1 MSQESNVVAEQ
12 RFGAAM
18 TSDRREE
25 RGELVAADGVEHDPP
40 PGEGWGWGRQGYRAM
55 VIEGRTAFPDRPVE
69 GQHLTAPDVDV
80 AFAST
85 VTGTHQGSSMGHEPT
100 GTSLTLRGM
109 LIGRLSGGT
118 MVQQWGSGVQL
129 GMLAPLGGVQP

>member
-1 MSQESNVVAEQ
+1 
-12 RFGAAM
+12 
-18 TSDRREE
+18 
-25 RGELVAADGVEHDPP
+25 VEHDPP
-40 PGEGWGWGRQGYRAM
+40 PGEGWGRQGYRAM
-55 VIEGRTAFPDRPVE
+55 VIEGRTAFSDRPVE

-85 VTGTHQGSSMGHEPT
+85 VTGTHLDSLRGREPT

-118 MVQQWGSGVQL
+118 MVQRWGSSEQL
-129 GMLAPLGGVQP
+129 GMLTPLGGVQP

>member
-1 MSQESNVVAEQ
+1 V
-12 RFGAAM
+12 
-18 TSDRREE
+18 TSGRREE
-25 RGELVAADGVEHDPP
+25 RNELVAADGVARPAAP
-40 PGEGWGWGRQGYRAM
+40 RGLGPAAVPGM
-55 VIEGRTAFPDRPVE
+55 VIEGRTALPDRPVE

-118 MVQQWGSGVQL
+118 MVQRWGSGEQL
-129 GMLAPLGGVQP
+129 GMLTPLGGVQP